1 MHHFKPM
8 LVVAWQYGNAII
20 SNTDQNLQG
29 PEMHLFARFGYRK
42 RKKKKTRHTY
52 TVLCNNGTKCKINTL
67 LSQKRACFDL
77 TV

>member
-8 LVVAWQYGNAII
+8 LVDAWQYGNAII

-29 PEMHLFARFGYRK
+29 PEFAGFGCRK
-42 RKKKKTRHTY
+42 RKKKKPKKKTRH

-67 LSQKRACFDL
+67 LSQNRACFDL